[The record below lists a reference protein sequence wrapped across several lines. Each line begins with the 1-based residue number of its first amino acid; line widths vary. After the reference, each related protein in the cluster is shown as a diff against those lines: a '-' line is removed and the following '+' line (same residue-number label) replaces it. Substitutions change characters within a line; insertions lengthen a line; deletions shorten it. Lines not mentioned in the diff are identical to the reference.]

1 MWQGKGSQWYQ
12 EGTGAITA
20 ALGKQWFSPGA
31 FNWGIVY
38 VVNLVG
44 FGEQFPNFCLRRRS
58 LFQLCNNCLHPI
70 QTPQDNLS
78 IRGNTAITQ
87 GILPSWIT
95 PSDIYTKRCCQ
106 TAKLSHCSL
115 AVGSSEL
122 LGCPFLFLSNDQH
135 FKIIWCQG
143 VVSIKISNTT
153 PVDIDY
159 FEVEGFQ

>member
-1 MWQGKGSQWYQ
+1 M
-12 EGTGAITA
+12 
-20 ALGKQWFSPGA
+20 FSTLQDNKNPSIKRC
-31 FNWGIVY
+31 NGIANCVLELWLIERSFEELLA
-38 VVNLVG
+38 VLASLVG
-44 FGEQFPNFCLRRRS
+44 HSEQFPNFSSRRS
-58 LFQLCNNCLHPI
+58 SLSQLYNNCLYPI

-95 PSDIYTKRCCQ
+95 PSDICTKKCCQ

-135 FKIIWCQG
+135 FKII
-143 VVSIKISNTT
+143 
-153 PVDIDY
+153 
-159 FEVEGFQ
+159 